1 MRISILGAE
10 CTGKSTL
17 TLALVPQLEPLFDT
31 VHWVPEYLREW
42 CDLHG
47 RTPLPQEQAAIAAEQ
62 LRRIDA
68 SPGNSTDTNFCTVT
82 DTSPLVTAVYSD
94 LLFQDPSLYASAVAA
109 ERQTD
114 VILLTGLDLPWQA
127 DGLQRD
133 GVAMQR
139 RFDARLREVF
149 TAHQLAYATVYGQGP
164 QRVDAAMAA
173 VNSHLRQRGHQRQPT
188 ALWCWN
194 CDNCSDAACERHL
207 FRRLT
212 GARSVSV

>member
-1 MRISILGAE
+1 MRPVKVSILGAE

-17 TLALVPQLEPLFDT
+17 SQALLQPLESLFGA
-31 VHWVPEYLREW
+31 VHLVPEYLREW
-42 CDLHG
+42 CDIHG
-47 RTPLPQEQAAIAAEQ
+47 RTPRAHEQAAIAAEQ
-62 LRRIDA
+62 QRRLDA
-68 SPGNSTDTNFCTVT
+68 SASNYPCTVT

-94 LLFQDPSLYASAVAA
+94 LLFHDSSLYTSAVAA
-109 ERQTD
+109 ERQMD

-139 RFDARLREVF
+139 QFDTRLREVLA
-149 TAHQLAYATVYGQGP
+149 THQLAYATVYGLGS
-164 QRVDAAMAA
+164 QRVEAAMA
-173 VNSHLRQRGHQRQPT
+173 VISSHLSRSAHGREPT
-188 ALWCWN
+188 AMWCWN

-212 GARSVSV
+212 GTASVGV

>member
-1 MRISILGAE
+1 MRVSILGAE

-17 TLALVPQLEPLFDT
+17 ARALAQQLEPLFGT
-31 VHWVPEYLREW
+31 VRVVPEYLREW

-47 RTPLPQEQAAIAAEQ
+47 RTPLAHEQAAIAAEQ
-62 LRRIDA
+62 LRRIRVSNNA
-68 SPGNSTDTNFCTVT
+68 SPGANSCTVT

-94 LLFQDPSLYASAVAA
+94 LLFQDASLYDDAIAT
-109 ERQTD
+109 ERETD
-114 VILLTGLDLPWQA
+114 VILVTGLDLLWQA

-139 RFDARLREVF
+139 QFDTRLRDVLA
-149 TAHQLAYATVYGQGP
+149 AHQLAYATVYGQGQ

-173 VNSHLRQRGHQRQPT
+173 VDSHIRQRDQLREPS
-188 ALWCWN
+188 AMWCWN
-194 CDNCSDAACERHL
+194 CDTCGDAVCERHL

-212 GARSVSV
+212 GGASVGV

>member
-17 TLALVPQLEPLFDT
+17 SQALPQQLEALFGT
-31 VHWVPEYLREW
+31 VHLVPEYLREW
-42 CDLHG
+42 CDHHG
-47 RTPLPQEQAAIAAEQ
+47 RTPRAHEQTAVAAEQ
-62 LRRIDA
+62 QRRVNA
-68 SPGNSTDTNFCTVT
+68 STNTYPCTVT

-94 LLFQDPSLYASAVAA
+94 LLFHDPSLYANAVAA
-109 ERQTD
+109 EHQTD

-133 GVAMQR
+133 GIAMQQ
-139 RFDARLREVF
+139 RFDTRLREVLA
-149 TAHQLAYATVYGQGP
+149 THQLAYATVYGQGQ
-164 QRVDAAMAA
+164 QRVDAAMAS
-173 VNSHLRQRGHQRQPT
+173 VHSHLRQRAPQRQAT

-194 CDNCSDAACERHL
+194 CNNCGDAVCERHL

-212 GARSVSV
+212 GDGSVGV

>member
-17 TLALVPQLEPLFDT
+17 SEALLQPLEPLFGV
-31 VHWVPEYLREW
+31 VHLVPEYLREW
-42 CDLHG
+42 CDLHS
-47 RTPLPQEQAAIAAEQ
+47 RTPRAHEQAAIAAEQ
-62 LRRIDA
+62 QRRVDMSA
-68 SPGNSTDTNFCTVT
+68 STSPCTVT

-94 LLFQDPSLYASAVAA
+94 LLFHDPSLYASAVAA

-133 GVAMQR
+133 GVVTQR
-139 RFDARLREVF
+139 LFDTRLREVL
-149 TAHQLAYATVYGQGP
+149 AEHQLAYASVYGQGQ

-173 VNSHLRQRGHQRQPT
+173 VNSHLRQRNHPRQVA

-212 GARSVSV
+212 GAGSVGV

>member
-17 TLALVPQLEPLFDT
+17 SQALVPQLTPLFDT
-31 VHWVPEYLREW
+31 VHVVPEYLREW

-47 RTPLPQEQAAIAAEQ
+47 RTPVAHEQAAIAAEQ
-62 LRRIDA
+62 LRRVQA
-68 SPGNSTDTNFCTVT
+68 TTRSPQANACTIT

-133 GVAMQR
+133 GVAMQQ
-139 RFDARLREVF
+139 RFDARLREVL
-149 TAHQLAYATVYGQGP
+149 ASHQLAYATVYGQGQ

-173 VNSHLRQRGHQRQPT
+173 VTDHLRPHATGRDVAAT
-188 ALWCWN
+188 WCWN
-194 CDNCSDAACERHL
+194 CDNCSDAVCERHL
-207 FRRLT
+207 FSRLT
-212 GARSVSV
+212 GASSVSV

>member
-17 TLALVPQLEPLFDT
+17 AQALAEQLAPLFST
-31 VHWVPEYLREW
+31 VQWVPEYLREW

-47 RTPLPQEQAAIAAEQ
+47 RTPCAHEQAAIAAEQ
-62 LRRIDA
+62 LRGINA
-68 SPGNSTDTNFCTVT
+68 CSSACIVT

-94 LLFQDPSLYASAVAA
+94 LLFQDTSLYASAVAA
-109 ERQTD
+109 EHQTD

-133 GVAMQR
+133 GVVTQQ
-139 RFDARLREVF
+139 RFDTRLREVL
-149 TAHQLAYATVYGQGP
+149 AEHQLAYASVYGQGQ
-164 QRVDAAMAA
+164 QRVDAATAA
-173 VNSHLRQRGHQRQPT
+173 VNSHLRQHDHQRQAS

>member
-17 TLALVPQLEPLFDT
+17 AQALVPQLEALFGT

-62 LRRIDA
+62 LRRINA
-68 SPGNSTDTNFCTVT
+68 SPSSSTGACTVT

-94 LLFQDPSLYASAVAA
+94 LLFHDTSLYAGAVAA

-114 VILLTGLDLPWQA
+114 VILLAGLDLPWQA

-133 GVAMQR
+133 GVAMQH
-139 RFDARLREVF
+139 RFDARLREVL

-173 VNSHLRQRGHQRQPT
+173 VNSHLRQRDHQRQPT

-194 CDNCSDAACERHL
+194 CDNCGDAVCERHL

-212 GARSVSV
+212 GAGSVGV

>member
-1 MRISILGAE
+1 MKISILGAE

-17 TLALVPQLEPLFDT
+17 SQALIPQLAPLFDT
-31 VHWVPEYLREW
+31 VHLVPEYLREW
-42 CDLHG
+42 CELHG
-47 RTPLPQEQAAIAAEQ
+47 RTPLSHEQTAIAAEQ
-62 LRRIDA
+62 LRRINA
-68 SPGNSTDTNFCTVT
+68 TTRKSAHANACTIT

-94 LLFQDPSLYASAVAA
+94 LLFQDPSLYDSAVAA

-133 GVAMQR
+133 GIAMQQ
-139 RFDARLREVF
+139 RFDTRLREVL
-149 TAHQLAYATVYGQGP
+149 ASHRLAYATVYGQGP

-173 VNSHLRQRGHQRQPT
+173 VADHLRPRARGRNL
-188 ALWCWN
+188 AAMWCWN

-207 FRRLT
+207 FSRLT
-212 GARSVSV
+212 GASSVSV